1 MELVEKSVLVKVSE
15 TPSLKF
21 APGADVT
28 PEVDVDVVLGVAAHA
43 GRTIAMATPSAPSAR
58 RRLAKFDFMVFSS
71 RVSDSDSRTL
81 YFSGAFRNPVFPA
94 EWSSQLHVNSNKNG
108 IEREQFTQMKLLLK
122 PTPSFLLV
130 CLTSSDKNNIL
141 YTKFRIHYTRA
152 KVKSSRKIARGVA
165 LVIY

>member
-1 MELVEKSVLVKVSE
+1 MWCSACYR
-15 TPSLKF
+15 TP
-21 APGADVT
+21 PG
-28 PEVDVDVVLGVAAHA
+28 LSRG
-43 GRTIAMATPSAPSAR
+43 R
-58 RRLAKFDFMVFSS
+58 RRAHPALVDDLRNSISWFSPPGYRIPTRELS
-71 RVSDSDSRTL
+71 TSL
-81 YFSGAFRNPVFPA
+81 GAFRNPVFPA
-94 EWSSQLHVNSNKNG
+94 EWSSQLRVNSNKNG

-165 LVIY
+165 LVIYQDEPLVGLGASLCIYLHSYKKNGAAMK